1 VSLATAS
8 KDFRVKNGL
17 QVTNGGTFGAPVT
30 VATPTEN
37 LHAATKE
44 YVDQNSGGI
53 VQFNEEVTSYTLVLT
68 DKSKMVEMNSESANN
83 VTIPTNTSVEF
94 PIGSQVNIL
103 QTNTGQT
110 SIVGDTGVTVVGT
123 PGLKLRAQWSAAT
136 LVKRGTDSWVAI
148 GDLSE

>member
-1 VSLATAS
+1 VSLSTAS

-17 QVTNGGTFGAPVT
+17 QVNSGGTFGAPVT

-44 YVDQNSGGI
+44 YVDQNAGGI
-53 VQFNEEVTSYTLVLT
+53 VQFNEKVTSYTLVLS
-68 DKSKMVEMNSESANN
+68 DRNKMVEMNSTSPNIA
-83 VTIPTNTSVEF
+83 TIPTNTAQEF
-94 PIGSQVNIL
+94 PVGSQVNIL

-123 PGLKLRAQWSAAT
+123 PGLKLRAQWSAVT
-136 LVKRGTDSWVAI
+136 LVKRGTNSWVAI

>member
-1 VSLATAS
+1 MSTAS
-8 KDFRVKNGL
+8 KDFKVKNGL
-17 QVTNGGTFGAPVT
+17 QVNSGGTFGAPVT

-44 YVDQNSGGI
+44 YVDQNAGGI
-53 VQFNEEVTSYTLVLT
+53 VQFNEEVTSYSLVLS
-68 DKSKMVEMNSESANN
+68 DRNKMVEMNSESANN
-83 VTIPTNTSVEF
+83 VTIPTNAAEEF

-103 QTNTGQT
+103 QVGSGQT
-110 SIVGDTGVTVVGT
+110 TILGDTGVTVVGT

-136 LVKRGTDSWVAI
+136 LVKRDTNSWVAI